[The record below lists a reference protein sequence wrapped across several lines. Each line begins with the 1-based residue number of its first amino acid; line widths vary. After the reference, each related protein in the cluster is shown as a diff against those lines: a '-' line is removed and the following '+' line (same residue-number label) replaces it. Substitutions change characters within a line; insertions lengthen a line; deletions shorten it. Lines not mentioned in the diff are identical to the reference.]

1 MEEKKL
7 PLIVLTGPT
16 SVGKT
21 ALSIKL
27 AKAIHGEI
35 ISADSMQVYRRM
47 NIGTAKIRPEEM
59 DGVVHHLI
67 DICEPWE
74 DYNVV
79 LFAQRVKKLI
89 PEIIARGNVPMLVG
103 GTGFYIQS
111 VLYDIDFTETKEDT
125 AFREELFAFAEKMGE
140 NALHQRLREIDP
152 EAAEAI
158 HPNNVKKVVRAI
170 EFATQ
175 TGNLISE
182 HNKTQR
188 RKDSAYNSLYFVLMR
203 ERELLYQ
210 RIEERIDEMVEEG
223 LVGEVKSLLDEGC
236 KEGMVSMQGLGYK
249 EILSYLRGECSLE
262 EAIVLLKRN
271 TRRFAKRQIT
281 WYKREKDVISFDKG
295 SYKSEEDIL
304 NEMLVKIHEKG
315 IGLKA

>member
-21 ALSIKL
+21 ALSIEL
-27 AKAIHGEI
+27 AKAVGGEI

-47 NIGTAKIRPEEM
+47 DIGTAKIKPEEM
-59 DGVVHHLI
+59 NGVVHHLI

-89 PEIIARGNVPMLVG
+89 PEIVARGKVPMLVG

-111 VLYDIDFTETKEDT
+111 VLYDIDFTETREDS
-125 AFREELFAFAEKMGE
+125 ALRGELFAFAEKEGE
-140 NALHQRLREIDP
+140 EALHQRLCQIDP
-152 EAAEAI
+152 EAAAAI

-175 TGNLISE
+175 TGQLISE
-182 HNKTQR
+182 HNKTEHQ
-188 RKDSAYNSLYFVLMR
+188 KASAYNSLYFVLMR
-203 ERELLYQ
+203 ERELLYR
-210 RIEERIDEMVEEG
+210 RIEERIDEMLKEG
-223 LVGEVKSLLDEGC
+223 LVTEVRSLLEEGC
-236 KEGMVSMQGLGYK
+236 REGMVSMQGLGYK
-249 EILSYLRGECSLE
+249 EVMLYLKGECSLE
-262 EAIVLLKRN
+262 DAVTLLKRN

-281 WYKREKDVISFDKG
+281 WYKREKDVIFFDKG
-295 SYKSEEDIL
+295 NYKNEEEIL
-304 NEMLVKIHEKG
+304 NEMLVKIREKG
-315 IGLKA
+315 ICL